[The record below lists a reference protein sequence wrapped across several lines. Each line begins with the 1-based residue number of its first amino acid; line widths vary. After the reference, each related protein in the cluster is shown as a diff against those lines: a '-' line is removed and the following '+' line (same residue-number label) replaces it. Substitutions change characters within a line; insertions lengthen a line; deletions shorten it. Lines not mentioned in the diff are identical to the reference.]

1 MKKCLFSLM
10 LFAAIPFFA
19 SAQSNGTSYGTSH
32 WSHSVLQSSSAFAA
46 PSQPSTRYQQPYT
59 RNDGTYVS
67 GHIKTQSNGTNLDN
81 YSTSG
86 NTNPYTQ
93 QSGSRAQDYSP
104 EATNYG
110 SGQTIHTG
118 PRGGQ
123 YYINSNGNKTHVPK
137 RSSPF

>member
-1 MKKCLFSLM
+1 MKKHLLSLM
-10 LFAAIPFFA
+10 LFAAVPFFA
-19 SAQSNGTSYGTSH
+19 NAQSYGTSYNTPRP
-32 WSHSVLQSSSAFAA
+32 SRTTQSNSLFSS
-46 PSQPSTRYQQPYT
+46 PTQPSVRYQEGYQKSDGSYT
-59 RNDGTYVS
+59 N
-67 GHIKTQSNGTNLDN
+67 GHYKTQSNGTNLDN

-110 SGQTIHTG
+110 SGRTIHTG

-123 YYINSNGNKTHVPK
+123 YYINSNGNKTYVPK